1 MKRLLF
7 IYNPRSGKER
17 IKTHLSAILDCFV
30 KNGYCVEVRP
40 TQEIQDARKYIEK
53 HAYRFDR
60 IVCSGGDGTL
70 NEVVT
75 GLMGYMEKPLIGY
88 IPAGSTNDFA
98 SSIQLPKNMRKA
110 AQTAMNGT
118 PYSVDIGSMN
128 DRYFTYVAGFGAFT
142 EVSYLT
148 PQEKKNLLGH
158 QAYIIEGIKQLGSL
172 KAYSVTLEHDGEVVE
187 GRFILCMITNSYSV
201 GGFKG
206 LTGKDIN
213 MNDGLFEVNLIKVP
227 TSVMDYQNIIGVAI
241 GMEQS
246 NDAFLS
252 FKTSRLVIH
261 SNMEIPWTIDG
272 EFGGNHTEVEI
283 VNHRKAIQIMSG
295 IEQNTGKLL

>member
-1 MKRLLF
+1 MKQLLF

-17 IKTHLSAILDCFV
+17 IKNHLSAILDCFA
-30 KNGYCVEVRP
+30 KNGYRIEVRP
-40 TQEIQDARKYIEK
+40 TQDVMDAKQYIEK
-53 HAYRFDR
+53 NAYRFER

-75 GLMGYMEKPLIGY
+75 GLMGYMEKPIIGY

-98 SSIQLPKNMRKA
+98 SSIKLPKNMKKA

-118 PYSVDIGSMN
+118 PYSVDIGSLN

-172 KAYSVTLEHDGEVVE
+172 KAYSIQLEHDGEKIE
-187 GRFILCMITNSYSV
+187 GRFILAMITNSDSV

-206 LTGKDIN
+206 LTGKGIN

-227 TSVMDYQNIIGVAI
+227 KTVADYQNIISVAI

-261 SNMEIPWTIDG
+261 SDTQIPWTIDG
-272 EFGGNHTEVEI
+272 EFGGNHKDVEI
-283 VNHRKAIQIMSG
+283 INHRKAIQIMSG
-295 IEQNTGKLL
+295 IGHNTEKLL